1 MTRMPAT
8 PEPDRRRTRNDRAT
22 SLGDI
27 EIFAEVVGAGSMTAA
42 ARRLGLAV
50 AAVSKRIQRLEAK
63 LGARLLERSTRRLVL
78 TEAGEGFHHRVGRI
92 LEAFEEAVGF
102 ASEVSTALSG
112 TLRVSAPTAFGR
124 MHLAPHLPR
133 FLEAHPGLDLDLEL
147 SDRQVD
153 IVASGFHLA
162 LRIGELSDSS
172 LIAKKLAP
180 VHQVLCAA
188 PSYLARCGEPR
199 TVHDLSRHELLAPEP
214 ETSWLLSTSDG
225 CVNVP
230 VRGRLRTSSGEAIR
244 EAIIGGAGIGLRPTW
259 NISREVAEGR
269 LRVVLPE
276 CRTNGHAGLFAVYP
290 SKELVPRKV
299 RSFLDFLISLY
310 GPRPYWEKDVRLG
323 DRHDRR
329 NTNASLLVAVA

>member
-1 MTRMPAT
+1 M
-8 PEPDRRRTRNDRAT
+8 
-22 SLGDI
+22 
-27 EIFAEVVGAGSMTAA
+27 
-42 ARRLGLAV
+42 
-50 AAVSKRIQRLEAK
+50 
-63 LGARLLERSTRRLVL
+63 
-78 TEAGEGFHHRVGRI
+78 
-92 LEAFEEAVGF
+92 
-102 ASEVSTALSG
+102 
-112 TLRVSAPTAFGR
+112 
-124 MHLAPHLPR
+124 
-133 FLEAHPGLDLDLEL
+133 
-147 SDRQVD
+147 
-153 IVASGFHLA
+153 
-162 LRIGELSDSS
+162 

-276 CRTNGHAGLFAVYP
+276 CRANGHAGLFAV
-290 SKELVPRKV
+290 
-299 RSFLDFLISLY
+299 
-310 GPRPYWEKDVRLG
+310 
-323 DRHDRR
+323 
-329 NTNASLLVAVA
+329 